1 MKDIEEIK
9 ATIAQLEKIL
19 NEIEAR
25 IIVMEQS
32 KHKDLFKDEI
42 ADMREILEFYRA
54 DLNRWKTILNSKRK
68 IGI

>member
-25 IIVMEQS
+25 IIAMEQS

>member
-25 IIVMEQS
+25 IIAMEQS

-42 ADMREILEFYRA
+42 ASMREVLEFYRA
-54 DLNRWKTILNSKRK
+54 DLNRWKIILNSKRK